1 MSSRSSKTEPPKGV
15 TTRINLDG
23 KENPKYID
31 LLDEDAPIAGQKFV
45 CVSFISPEKII
56 KQREMFMFENF
67 LNSYDY
73 NKSLTKFNSFVGFL
87 SYKYNLKL
95 EDLQNDLT
103 EFVKEEKDELQKSTL
118 EDDYKSYLDQNEDN
132 LQEEFNDK
140 YQYQTSVR
148 GLKVRGSYPNQQ
160 EAELR
165 CKMLREIDPN
175 HDVFVGPVGMWMP
188 YHPEYYKTGHVEY
201 MEDELNQLMHE
212 KDKNEKKAKV
222 EFEQRLKET
231 KKRAIEENIKNAEES
246 GNVLTQNI
254 DKDGQL
260 VGISS
265 MNTNELSLLESEQNE
280 VSSADIKK
288 ELFEGDNIVV
298 GKSNYG
304 IDNLNVDFKLNSDDN
319 IEEKTEENSDKDKQ
333 D

>member
-1 MSSRSSKTEPPKGV
+1 MSSRSSKNEPPKGV

-31 LLDEDAPIAGQKFV
+31 LLDEDAPVAGQKFV

-73 NKSLTKFNSFVGFL
+73 NKSLTKFNSFMGFI

-118 EDDYKSYLDQNEDN
+118 EDDYKTYLDQNEDN

-140 YQYQTSVR
+140 YQFQTSVR

-319 IEEKTEENSDKDKQ
+319 TEEKTEENSDKDKQ